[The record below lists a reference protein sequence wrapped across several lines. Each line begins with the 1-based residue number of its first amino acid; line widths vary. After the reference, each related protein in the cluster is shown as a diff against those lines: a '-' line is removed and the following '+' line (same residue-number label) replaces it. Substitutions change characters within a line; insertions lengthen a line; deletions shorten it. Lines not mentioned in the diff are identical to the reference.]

1 MRLNQPTKNVFW
13 ISVVVAA
20 VALIAKL
27 GLVGFLAPFAF
38 WLMLV
43 AFVLLVLGNTMKG
56 F

>member
-1 MRLNQPTKNVFW
+1 MKLTPPTKNVFW

-20 VALIAKL
+20 V
-27 GLVGFLAPFAF
+27 GLVAKFGVVAFLTPFAF
-38 WLMLV
+38 WLVVV

>member
-1 MRLNQPTKNVFW
+1 MKLTPPTKNVFW

-20 VALIAKL
+20 VGLIGKF
-27 GLVGFLAPFAF
+27 GVVGFLAPYAF
-38 WLMLV
+38 WLLLV